1 MGRDTYSGGGSI
13 IRIGK
18 DGLEWTSSDPAES
31 KKTHRRSRDKDDRV
45 PTQMEI
51 ARQAA
56 QDDIEERKRIRS
68 YISQCAAAYAAGQ
81 LSASVPE
88 PPKFLKSR
96 IRNSGGNISWL
107 AADPSK
113 QALFHKAYC
122 RLLGREIPIEKVWYR
137 GSGI

>member
-31 KKTHRRSRDKDDRV
+31 KTEQRLSRGKRG
-45 PTQMEI
+45 PTRMDIE
-51 ARQAA
+51 RQAA

-68 YISQCAAAYAAGQ
+68 FISQCAAAYAAER
-81 LSASVPE
+81 LSSSIPE
-88 PPKFLKSR
+88 PPKLLKSR
-96 IRNSGGNISWL
+96 IKNSGGNISWL
-107 AADPSK
+107 AADPGK

-122 RLLGREIPIEKVWYR
+122 RLLGREIPIEKVWSR
-137 GSGI
+137 GSDT